1 MSSTRNTDLTPITAT
16 PQRNTEVPSKS
27 TGHVPFIEKPSKV
40 LKSSSG
46 LLNELKFSCDFHSEG
61 IPLLVSARLLRAR
74 DLGQLDLS
82 RIRKDRDGWLIEI
95 GEVKSSE
102 IGAFQMERFQKMRLY
117 AAQKFLSGVF
127 GFSSK
132 LIRLVG

>member
-1 MSSTRNTDLTPITAT
+1 MSSTPNTDLTPITAT
-16 PQRNTEVPSKS
+16 QRPNTEVPSKS
-27 TGHVPFIEKPSKV
+27 TGHVQFTEKHSKV

-46 LLNELKFSCDFHSEG
+46 LLNEIKFSQDFHSDG

-102 IGAFQMERFQKMRLY
+102 VGAFQMERFQKLRLY
-117 AAQKFLSGVF
+117 AAQKFLSGIF
-127 GFSSK
+127 GFRSK